1 MTDEFEIE
9 KLRLP
14 VNIVLPERRAVE
26 PRKLERRRKHFVR
39 VPWHWIEALSG
50 ATGQTW
56 QLALHLL
63 YLHWKD
69 NGAPI
74 KLANGMLEMDGIN
87 RKAKSRGLSE
97 LECRGL
103 ITVERRPK
111 KSPIVKLNLPE

>member
-1 MTDEFEIE
+1 MTDEYDLEN
-9 KLRLP
+9 LRLP
-14 VNIVLPERRAVE
+14 ADIVLSSRAVE
-26 PRKLERRRKHFVR
+26 PRKLEKRREHFVK
-39 VPWHWIEALSG
+39 VPFTWLEALVGASG
-50 ATGQTW
+50 NTCR
-56 QLALHLL
+56 LALHLL

-111 KSPIVKLNLPE
+111 KSPIVKLILP

>member
-39 VPWHWIEALSG
+39 VPWHWFETLSG

-69 NGAPI
+69 NGEPI
-74 KLANGMLEMDGIN
+74 KLANGMLKMDGID
-87 RKAKSRGLSE
+87 RHAKSRGLSE
-97 LECRGL
+97 LERRGL
-103 ITVERRPK
+103 ITVERQPR
-111 KSPIVKLNLPE
+111 KSPIVKLLQV